1 MQPLAPKQT
10 AAAAS
15 QPHFASGTPP
25 PPLCSRP
32 IFSLAPLPPPHSPV
46 WRRGLGLLALG
57 AGVGEETLFRAF
69 MQAALC
75 GGIAGAAPGLP
86 EAATRAAGIAVA
98 SVIFG
103 WLHALTPTYFFFATG
118 AGALFGEQHVTQE
131 LVPGYMS
138 MSLAC
143 LMAGMRAL
151 ASGAA
156 ACVDLSPAWLREAC
170 AICSL
175 SVVFQAWST

>member
-1 MQPLAPKQT
+1 MLQ
-10 AAAAS
+10 
-15 QPHFASGTPP
+15 
-25 PPLCSRP
+25 
-32 IFSLAPLPPPHSPV
+32 
-46 WRRGLGLLALG
+46 GLGLLALG